1 MCISPLTV
9 IFQVDWRT
17 KAAFEFHVCSDL
29 NQFGTFNLFQFR
41 EEALC
46 GSGKAQ
52 LANNLTGL

>member
-29 NQFGTFNLFQFR
+29 NQFGTFNLFQIR
-41 EEALC
+41 EDGFAEQEKL
-46 GSGKAQ
+46 S
-52 LANNLTGL
+52 

>member
-29 NQFGTFNLFQFR
+29 NQFGTFNLFQVR
-41 EEALC
+41 EDEKF
-46 GSGKAQ
+46 SWQ
-52 LANNLTGL
+52 TI